1 MPGHT
6 RPGMTRAVFLMRR
19 NSPLRFWLSI
29 SGIAAAV
36 VLAAA
41 GGLLL

>member
-1 MPGHT
+1 
-6 RPGMTRAVFLMRR
+6 MRR

-29 SGIAAAV
+29 SGIIAAV

-41 GGLLL
+41 GGLLLWGSACESVAPTQAA